1 MWEQTYKPGSVPPLR
16 AVAVISLERALPRAS
31 SSRPGDSAG
40 SLISPYV
47 ALHRAGF
54 AQVAGRPALRALLPH
69 DFTLTGLSHPRKRKF
84 RRYVSVALSFGLP
97 RLGVTQRPALWCPDF
112 PPEASLS
119 LGLRRSPGL
128 LPVHPSTLCQG
139 DQMTHKSKKPD
150 SRIVVALS
158 VFRQGGPVLEFWRCS
173 CSKGIRVALSG
184 RGPGQLQ
191 RVVRQ
196 QRPRLARRAA
206 LP

>member
-1 MWEQTYKPGSVPPLR
+1 MWEQTYKPGSVPLSR
-16 AVAVISLERALPRAS
+16 AAAVISLERALPRAS

-54 AQVAGRPALRALLPH
+54 TQVAGRPALRALLPH

-128 LPVHPSTLCQG
+128 LPEVSYYEPAFRSICTARFDKNRLL
-139 DQMTHKSKKPD
+139 
-150 SRIVVALS
+150 SRQKALQAARRLS
-158 VFRQGGPVLEFWRCS
+158 VPP
-173 CSKGIRVALSG
+173 KTIA
-184 RGPGQLQ
+184 
-191 RVVRQ
+191 
-196 QRPRLARRAA
+196 
-206 LP
+206 

>member
-1 MWEQTYKPGSVPPLR
+1 MWEQTYKPGSVPLFR
-16 AVAVISLERALPRAS
+16 AAAVISLERASPRAS

-54 AQVAGRPALRALLPH
+54 PQVAGRPALRALLPH

-128 LPVHPSTLCQG
+128 LPLAMLTCHANQ
-139 DQMTHKSKKPD
+139 SKLMLPLGFD
-150 SRIVVALS
+150 SRDL
-158 VFRQGGPVLEFWRCS
+158 R
-173 CSKGIRVALSG
+173 
-184 RGPGQLQ
+184 
-191 RVVRQ
+191 
-196 QRPRLARRAA
+196 
-206 LP
+206 